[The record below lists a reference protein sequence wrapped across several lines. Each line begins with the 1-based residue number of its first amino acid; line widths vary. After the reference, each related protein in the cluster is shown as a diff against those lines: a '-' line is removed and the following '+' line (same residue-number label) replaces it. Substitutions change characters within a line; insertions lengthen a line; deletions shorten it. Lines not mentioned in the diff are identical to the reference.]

1 MPNFSDNM
9 TAAELQNLVEQ
20 VSLKYFGRQF
30 NHQVKINYRMTT
42 TGGRYHLDDHHI
54 EINAHFLAPQYFQE
68 LVGIIKHELTHYHL
82 HLSQQGYRHQD
93 QDFKTLLSAVG
104 GSRYA
109 PDIGLK
115 RTRKAKYLYVCTKCD
130 QEFLRVRRLN
140 LRRFA
145 CGRCGGK
152 LKLLKQNL
160 AINLH

>member
-1 MPNFSDNM
+1 M
-9 TAAELQNLVEQ
+9 
-20 VSLKYFGRQF
+20 
-30 NHQVKINYRMTT
+30 
-42 TGGRYHLDDHHI
+42 
-54 EINAHFLAPQYFQE
+54 
-68 LVGIIKHELTHYHL
+68 
-82 HLSQQGYRHQD
+82 HLSHQGYRHQD

-115 RTRKAKYLYVCTKCD
+115 RTRKAKYLYVCTKCG